1 MHYPKQETIA
11 VVLIYIFMLAGG
23 LWHALDILQ
32 AEMRLLASPM
42 IIGLG
47 LLLFGDYLRNLHFEK
62 TNSKAPGEGLNAKQ
76 AARRFVV
83 WSILVVLFGFLIE
96 LAGVKTGVVF
106 GRYRYGGTLQPALAE
121 VPLAIGFAWLAMLLC
136 SGALTARVLSHVKTP
151 NLVLQAGVIAGFM
164 LLFDFFM
171 EPAAMKLNYWQ
182 WQDGTVPPRN
192 YLAWFVTGYALA
204 FSGLRTQFWRA
215 QTSIISVHAYIAQLG
230 YFSIVNLAK

>member
-1 MHYPKQETIA
+1 MRYSKQETIA
-11 VVLIYIFMLAGG
+11 VILIYIILLAGG

-47 LLLFGDYLRNLHFEK
+47 LLLFGDYLRNLHSEK
-62 TNSKAPGEGLNAKQ
+62 TDSKTPGEGLNAKQ

-83 WSILVVLFGFLIE
+83 GSMIVVLFGFLIE
-96 LAGVKTGVVF
+96 LIGVKTGAVF

-151 NLVLQAGVIAGFM
+151 NIALQAALIAGFM

-182 WQDGTVPPRN
+182 WQDGDVPRRN
-192 YLAWFVTGYALA
+192 YLAWFVIGYALA
-204 FSGLRTQFWRA
+204 FVGLRSRFLRA
-215 QTSIISVHAYIAQLG
+215 QYAIIPVHAYVAQLG
-230 YFSIVNLAK
+230 YFLIVNLAT

>member
-1 MHYPKQETIA
+1 MPYPKQETIA

-62 TNSKAPGEGLNAKQ
+62 TNSKAPGEGLHAKQ

-96 LAGVKTGVVF
+96 LAGVTTGVVF

-136 SGALTARVLSHVKTP
+136 SGALTARVLSHVKAP
-151 NLVLQAGVIAGFM
+151 NLVLQAGLIAGFM

-182 WQDGTVPPRN
+182 WQDGAVPLRN
-192 YLAWFVTGYALA
+192 YLAWFVIGYALA
-204 FSGLRTQFWRA
+204 FAGLRSRFFKTQA
-215 QTSIISVHAYIAQLG
+215 AVIPLHAYVAQLG

>member
-1 MHYPKQETIA
+1 MHYPKPETIA

-47 LLLFGDYLRNLHFEK
+47 LLLFGDYLRNLDFEK
-62 TNSKAPGEGLNAKQ
+62 TNSKAPGEALNAKQ

-83 WSILVVLFGFLIE
+83 WSILVVLFGFFIE
-96 LAGVKTGVVF
+96 LIGVKTGAVF

-151 NLVLQAGVIAGFM
+151 NLALQAGLIAAFM

-182 WQDGTVPPRN
+182 WQDGIVPPRN
-192 YLAWFVTGYALA
+192 YLAWFVVGYALA
-204 FSGLRTQFWRA
+204 FVGLRSRFLRA
-215 QTSIISVHAYIAQLG
+215 QYSIIPVHAYIAQLG
-230 YFSIVNLAK
+230 YFLIVNLAV